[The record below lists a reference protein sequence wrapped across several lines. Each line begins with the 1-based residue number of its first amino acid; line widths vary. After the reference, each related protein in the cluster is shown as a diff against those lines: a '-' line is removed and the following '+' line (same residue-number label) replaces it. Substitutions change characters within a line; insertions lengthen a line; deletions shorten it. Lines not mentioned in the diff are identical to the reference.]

1 MCADTRC
8 AWCFKCLREGVLAGG
23 KQSLLTPTCMQSLLG
38 PSSSSSH
45 CWSSS
50 DIRAY
55 CSGVAIMWTSGE
67 ERESVTELR
76 RIADRGVVHG
86 VVYAA
91 AAAESETR
99 RKADSM

>member
-1 MCADTRC
+1 
-8 AWCFKCLREGVLAGG
+8 
-23 KQSLLTPTCMQSLLG
+23 MQSLLG

-76 RIADRGVVHG
+76 RTADRGAVHG

-91 AAAESETR
+91 AAAAESER
-99 RKADSM
+99 RRSADSMCE